1 MFAADIGAGRN
12 RSKLQVGMTSWERL
26 QVGPTE
32 DSWGD
37 TASKGDA
44 GSLVPLTEEQRSRR

>member
-1 MFAADIGAGRN
+1 MSR
-12 RSKLQVGMTSWERL
+12 LQVGMSSWERL
-26 QVGPTE
+26 PVGLTE

-44 GSLVPLTEEQRSRR
+44 GSLVPLMEEQRSRR